1 MRASEGRELAD
12 SAACEDGRKVFL
24 CVCVCFGGAFV
35 QVEKGK
41 KE

>member
-12 SAACEDGRKVFL
+12 SATCEDGRKVFFL
-24 CVCVCFGGAFV
+24 CVCFGGAFV

>member
-1 MRASEGRELAD
+1 MGASEGRELAD
-12 SAACEDGRKVFL
+12 SAACGDEREVFFVCVFL
-24 CVCVCFGGAFV
+24 GAFV